1 MALKDQWLHLQTLNI
16 FFLRNVSVL
25 DIQRNKKKSN
35 YSFEVYYVVKQLIG
49 FPFVAPFMLIVKK
62 NGI

>member
-1 MALKDQWLHLQTLNI
+1 MHLYWTFKEI
-16 FFLRNVSVL
+16 
-25 DIQRNKKKSN
+25 KKKSN